1 MVVVRWQGER
11 PSYCK
16 LPQEPS
22 LLVAKMIF
30 SPMVL
35 EVSAKFLKDK
45 QNFGFDPS
53 LRKNSLKSS
62 LACHVSK
69 PFLKRWV
76 VLLRPP

>member
-1 MVVVRWQGER
+1 MNEVSVRKVKAVV
-11 PSYCK
+11 PS
-16 LPQEPS
+16 
-22 LLVAKMIF
+22 
-30 SPMVL
+30 MVL
-35 EVSAKFLKDK
+35 ELSAKFLKDK

-76 VLLRPP
+76 ALLRPP